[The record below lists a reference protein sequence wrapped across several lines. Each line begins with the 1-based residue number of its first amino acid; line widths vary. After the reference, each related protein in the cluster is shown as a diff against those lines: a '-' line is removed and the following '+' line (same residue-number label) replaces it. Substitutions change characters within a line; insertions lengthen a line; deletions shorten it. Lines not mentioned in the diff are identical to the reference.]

1 MKPTIDLHG
10 ITSLRFTPTQTYT
23 REDGS
28 AFASRDLVA
37 TDKHGQE
44 FRIGL
49 FADFPGILALRIE
62 ESEPAAV
69 KDKAK
74 L

>member
-1 MKPTIDLHG
+1 VKPTIDLHG

-28 AFASRDLVA
+28 RFASRDLVA
-37 TDKHGQE
+37 TDKDGCE

-62 ESEPAAV
+62 PEPAAA
-69 KDKAK
+69 KDTKP
-74 L
+74 